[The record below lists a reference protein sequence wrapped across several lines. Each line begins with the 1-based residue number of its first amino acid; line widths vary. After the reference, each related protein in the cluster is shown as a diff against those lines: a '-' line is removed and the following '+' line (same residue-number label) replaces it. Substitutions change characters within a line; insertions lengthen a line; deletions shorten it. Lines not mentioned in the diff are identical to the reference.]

1 MSISKPGDQ
10 QNMMRIGV
18 MVAMAACSTAALA
31 GPAPDGHHIA
41 EQGSP
46 AGAPPCVSCHG
57 AQLQGNDAIKAP
69 ALAGKTAA
77 TIVARLDHY
86 ASPEGH
92 NATMKQVAGALSS
105 AERQAVADYIAG
117 LPSRPAKQP

>member
-1 MSISKPGDQ
+1 MPGDEQ
-10 QNMMRIGV
+10 DMMRIGV

-31 GPAPDGHHIA
+31 GPAPEGHHIVD
-41 EQGSP
+41 QGSS

-69 ALAGKTAA
+69 ALAGKTEAY
-77 TIVARLDHY
+77 IVARLDHY

-92 NATMKQVAGALSS
+92 NAMMKQVAGALSN
-105 AERQAVADYIAG
+105 AERQAVAGYIAG
-117 LPSRPAKQP
+117 LPRSPAKQP